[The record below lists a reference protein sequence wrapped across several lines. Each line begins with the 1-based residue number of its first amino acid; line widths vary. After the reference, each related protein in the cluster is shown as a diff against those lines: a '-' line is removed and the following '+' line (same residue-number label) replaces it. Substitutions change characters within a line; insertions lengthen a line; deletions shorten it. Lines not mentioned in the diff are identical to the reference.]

1 MIRPATADAATRRDR
16 SVHPLAHD
24 VGPRCKPDQRN
35 ERERDAE
42 LSTTWDT
49 ASAIVGSARRP
60 VWRLRVSRYLIDPS
74 PRLDVGGRA
83 AWLVGC
89 RSCVAVYARR
99 MSGMPTRLGSSQ

>member
-60 VWRLRVSRYLIDPS
+60 VWRLRVSRYLIDPLTAI
-74 PRLDVGGRA
+74 RCGRA
-83 AWLVGC
+83 CGLAC
-89 RSCVAVYARR
+89 RVSIVCSGVARA
-99 MSGMPTRLGSSQ
+99 G